1 MIKLRNLTPDV
12 YYNESRDFQFI
23 GRLFDVVLNSVKT
36 EADLLYNVP
45 LNDDSNEKMFGKII
59 CKRFLFSQ
67 TDSKNSIRL
76 LQNCGFTLL
85 KFAIW
90 YWNTFLNKCGYV
102 VRHHINVHVSLYVFL
117 LMTYYLLFIL
127 YLF

>member
-45 LNDDSNEKMFGKII
+45 
-59 CKRFLFSQ
+59 
-67 TDSKNSIRL
+67 
-76 LQNCGFTLL
+76 
-85 KFAIW
+85 
-90 YWNTFLNKCGYV
+90 
-102 VRHHINVHVSLYVFL
+102 
-117 LMTYYLLFIL
+117 
-127 YLF
+127 